1 MQETNLS
8 EVLSSIKSSK
18 SIIIVPG
25 YGMATSRCH
34 FIVGSLAKELRARGI
49 DCRFCIHPVAGRL
62 PGHMNV
68 LLAEAN
74 VPYNYVHEMEK
85 INKDFPRTDLV
96 LVVGANDI
104 VNPDAIENP
113 NSVLAGMPVCEVWN
127 AKKVIAMKRSKG
139 KGYAA
144 IENSLFYK
152 PNCKMFFGD
161 AKQKLIE
168 ILNELTK
175 ESGPMATTIQ
185 EETRIEIFEEDQTN
199 EEDMSSYLSQTI
211 HEIGIPK
218 ESLEGE
224 KRVSITPTI
233 ARKLIK
239 IGFRIK
245 IEKGAGELAGFAD
258 GQYERAGCSIV
269 NTQDLWENTEII
281 VKVRPP
287 MENKKLGYHEANS
300 LQKTDLLISYIYPG
314 QNSEILKML
323 AENKPN
329 LNVLALDCTPRITRA
344 QKLDTLSS
352 TTNLAGYRYFSE
364 TFHKNYFFKQ
374 F

>member
-1 MQETNLS
+1 MQEIDLS
-8 EVLSSIKSSK
+8 DVLKSIKSSK
-18 SIIIVPG
+18 SIVIVPG

-49 DCRFCIHPVAGRL
+49 DCKFCIHPVAGRL

-74 VPYNYVHEMEK
+74 VPYNYVYEMEK

-113 NSVLAGMPVCEVWN
+113 NSVLAGMPVCEVWK

-161 AKQKLIE
+161 AKHRLIE

-175 ESGPMATTIQ
+175 ESGLLSTNIQ
-185 EETRIEIFEEDQTN
+185 EETKIDILEEEQN
-199 EEDMSSYLSQTI
+199 LEEDMSPYLSQTVR
-211 HEIGIPK
+211 EIGVPK
-218 ESLEGE
+218 EVLEGE
-224 KRVSITPTI
+224 KRVSITPSI
-233 ARKLIK
+233 AKKLIK
-239 IGFRIK
+239 IGFK
-245 IEKGAGELAGFAD
+245 VKVEKGAGEMAGFYD
-258 GQYERAGCSIV
+258 GQYERAGCQIIE
-269 NTQDLWENTEII
+269 TQELWENTEII

-287 MENKKLGYHEANS
+287 MFNKKLGYHEANS
-300 LQKTDLLISYIYPG
+300 LQKTNLLISYIYPA
-314 QNSEILKML
+314 QNEELVKML
-323 AENKPN
+323 SENKSN
-329 LNVLALDCTPRITRA
+329 LSVLALDCTPRITRA

-352 TTNLAGYRYFSE
+352 TTNLAGYRYIIFC
-364 TFHKNYFFKQ
+364 
-374 F
+374 